1 MSLETKEYAKR
12 LVEQMTLEEKISQM
26 RYESPAIER
35 LHIPAYNWWNE
46 ALHGVARSGVAT
58 MFPQAIALAATFD
71 EELIEKIIS
80 CGKKAGEMYWHLP
93 SLPECKE
100 AIKSDI
106 ADLTNSAGRAAS
118 TITGGLFI
126 GEFIDEGTPW
136 AHLDIGGTSTAAK
149 TEGFK
154 PKGCT
159 AFGVRTFVNI
169 AKEL

>member
-71 EELIEKIIS
+71 EELLEKIGDVVS
-80 CGKKAGEMYWHLP
+80 TE
-93 SLPECKE
+93 
-100 AIKSDI
+100 
-106 ADLTNSAGRAAS
+106 GRAKFEAYS
-118 TITGGLFI
+118 GRGDRGISGRRILTFSEIHVGGEDMRRTGR
-126 GEFIDEGTPW
+126 TP
-136 AHLDIGGTSTAAK
+136 
-149 TEGFK
+149 
-154 PKGCT
+154 
-159 AFGVRTFVNI
+159 V
-169 AKEL
+169 